1 MNILI
6 VSATTFEILP
16 LLDYLKQHFKS
27 KEGVRFFNNK
37 IDIRVLVTGV
47 GALHT
52 SFHTATFLSKI
63 QIDLAIN
70 LGIAGALDEQLQ
82 LGEVVQVTSD
92 QMADVGVENA
102 DGSFSSIFDME
113 LQESNEFPYQGGKIS
128 PITTPNPFLKTV
140 EGITVNKVH
149 GTAASIA
156 KVKKKYPTA
165 AIESME
171 GAAFAFSCQM
181 NKVDYLQ
188 LRSISNY
195 VEPRNKAN
203 WDIPLAIEALNK
215 VAIELIE
222 TLHED

>member
-16 LLDYLKQHFKS
+16 LLDYLKEHFKS

-37 IDIRVLVTGV
+37 IDIRILVTGV
-47 GALHT
+47 GAVHT

-63 QIDLAIN
+63 QTDLAIN
-70 LGIAGALDEQLQ
+70 LGIAGALDTQLQ
-82 LGEVVQVTSD
+82 LGEVVQIISD
-92 QMADVGVENA
+92 QMADIGVENA

-113 LQESNEFPYQGGKIS
+113 LQEPDEFPYQKGKIS
-128 PITTPNPFLKTV
+128 PIQAATSFLKTV

-149 GTAASIA
+149 GTAASIDQI
-156 KVKKKYPTA
+156 KTKYPTA
-165 AIESME
+165 ATESME
-171 GAAFAFSCQM
+171 GAAFAFACQM
-181 NKVDYLQ
+181 NKIDYLQ
-188 LRSISNY
+188 IRSISNY

-203 WDIPLAIEALNK
+203 WDIPLAIEALNQ

-222 TLHED
+222 TLQEN